1 MANYL
6 NEFIETIQGVPDEVQ
21 RNFCLIRER
30 DQCFTVQQRDLLKLQ
45 ADYLAD
51 LRKCVTTHVF
61 CVSQCF
67 DISAAKPDCEFRRV
81 ICKCRRSEDKDG
93 LGSDPQ
99 HLLQQETML
108 QQIKALHEVWL

>member
-30 DQCFTVQQRDLLKLQ
+30 DQCFTTQQRDLLKLQ

-51 LRKCVTTHVF
+51 LRKCVLMH
-61 CVSQCF
+61 
-67 DISAAKPDCEFRRV
+67 V
-81 ICKCRRSEDKDG
+81 ICNVFTLTWFVLQNCIANSDKRFFYSGGVKTKMDLVVTRS
-93 LGSDPQ
+93 
-99 HLLQQETML
+99 T
-108 QQIKALHEVWL
+108 